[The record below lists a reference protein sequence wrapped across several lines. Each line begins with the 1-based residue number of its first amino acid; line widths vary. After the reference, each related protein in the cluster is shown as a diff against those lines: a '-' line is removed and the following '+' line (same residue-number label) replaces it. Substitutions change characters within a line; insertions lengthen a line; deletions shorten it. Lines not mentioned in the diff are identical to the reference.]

1 MSVLGVGLEEI
12 GADRKCEGRVVD
24 LQRDVFTSLLAG
36 AFPAG
41 ADLRSVV
48 IAVMDAI
55 VGRVLAV

>member
-1 MSVLGVGLEEI
+1 MLIFPVGLEKI
-12 GADRKCEGRVVD
+12 GADRKRKGRVVD
-24 LQRDVFTSLLAG
+24 LQRDVFAGFLAG

-41 ADLRSVV
+41 ADFRSVF